1 MGKASAK
8 AKLSET
14 PRAYNIATSEDAKR
28 VAKAR
33 LPSGLARV
41 ARQQLMC
48 ASDVLLALS
57 GHVLGTYRLDKERL
71 VSLRI
76 LAEYYGLCGAGRR
89 PPPDEPSKPESFEV
103 K

>member
-1 MGKASAK
+1 MPRGLTRDGKPSAG
-8 AKLSET
+8 A
-14 PRAYNIATSEDAKR
+14 IATPER
-28 VAKAR
+28 AR
-33 LPSGLARV
+33 ELLATRAPSGLARV
-41 ARQQLMC
+41 ARQQLMS

-76 LAEYYGLCGAGRR
+76 LAEYYGLCGPGRKA
-89 PPPDEPSKPESFEV
+89 PPEEPSKPESFEV

>member
-1 MGKASAK
+1 MTRQRKREPPSSAVTTPEQAK
-8 AKLSET
+8 ALRSH
-14 PRAYNIATSEDAKR
+14 IA
-28 VAKAR
+28 
-33 LPSGLARV
+33 PSGLARV
-41 ARQQLMC
+41 ARQQLMS

-76 LAEYYGLCGAGRR
+76 LAEYYGLCGPGRKA
-89 PPPDEPSKPESFEV
+89 PPDEPAKPESFEV

>member
-1 MGKASAK
+1 
-8 AKLSET
+8 
-14 PRAYNIATSEDAKR
+14 
-28 VAKAR
+28 
-33 LPSGLARV
+33 V
-41 ARQQLMC
+41 ARQQLMS

-76 LAEYYGLCGAGRR
+76 LAEYYGMCGAGRK
-89 PPPDEPSKPESFEV
+89 PPPDEVGKPETFEV